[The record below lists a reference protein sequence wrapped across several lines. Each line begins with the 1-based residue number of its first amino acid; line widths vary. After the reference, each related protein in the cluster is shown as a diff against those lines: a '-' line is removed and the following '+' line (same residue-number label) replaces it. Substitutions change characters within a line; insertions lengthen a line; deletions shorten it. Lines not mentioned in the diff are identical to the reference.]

1 MIDTLLERANSKK
14 TFKFIVGFDPNA
26 DDLFLDNSVDSRF
39 IKNLINFSG
48 STIAEVIDSLN
59 NCNKIKNGWATA
71 KTSLDIFQIP
81 KRQFTLVSNETN
93 TKIFVTPVKDL

>member
-1 MIDTLLERANSKK
+1 MIDTLLERANSNK
-14 TFKFIVGFDPNA
+14 TFKFIVGFEPNA
-26 DDLFLDNSVDSRF
+26 DDLFLDNSIDSRF

-71 KTSLDIFQIP
+71 KESLDIYQIP
-81 KRQFTLVSNETN
+81 KRQFTLVSSETN